1 MSATILAPPPLPQ
14 VSLCSVGGASGA
26 GSSQVSCLGSLW
38 LSLVLANV
46 FLDSEDRPGVGGGRG
61 FRNAVHPG
69 TREEG

>member
-26 GSSQVSCLGSLW
+26 GSSQVPCLGSLW

-46 FLDSEDRPGVGGGRG
+46 FLDSGVGGGWFQERS
-61 FRNAVHPG
+61 PPW
-69 TREEG
+69 E